1 MYTCKVDKACEW
13 LMQLGWKLWKKVWKL
28 KNQKVE
34 KWVSVQMTYRV
45 FKRHLECSNMH

>member
-1 MYTCKVDKACEW
+1 MYVCKVDKACEW

-34 KWVSVQMTYRV
+34 KWVSIQMTYRV
-45 FKRHLECSNMH
+45 FKRHIEFSNMH